1 MGASFH
7 HVNKYESLSCFIL
20 LDPNYENSVDS
31 SEWVSRQPEKV
42 FQISLED
49 KNESLMLTQEIIYL
63 EQGSLNIWR
72 RLKVN
77 LIFKVESATAQESTK
92 NSHCH
97 LKC

>member
-1 MGASFH
+1 
-7 HVNKYESLSCFIL
+7 
-20 LDPNYENSVDS
+20 
-31 SEWVSRQPEKV
+31 
-42 FQISLED
+42 
-49 KNESLMLTQEIIYL
+49 MLTQEIIYL